1 MSMSAIIELYSIF
14 SEVWGKEKAQEI
26 IKAIDALID
35 DYMQKSATKEDILKG
50 IADLMA
56 PLCRGQKGKSS

>member
-1 MSMSAIIELYSIF
+1 MSASAMIELFNIF
-14 SEVWGKEKAQEI
+14 SETWGKEKAQEI

-35 DYMQKSATKEDILKG
+35 DYMQKSATKEAILKG

-56 PLCRGQKGKSS
+56 PLCQGQKNKSS